1 MNRGSILIVDD
12 EPSILD
18 MCSRTLKREGYR
30 AWSTGEGRM
39 AISRAHQE
47 QFDLL
52 LTDVHMP
59 GMSGLEVAQALR
71 QIDPEVVCVTMT
83 GFGTMDLAVEAL
95 KLGIDE
101 FIVKPFTPD
110 ELVLTVSRAFEK
122 KWLRRENARLK
133 ALIPLFELSKSFMAT
148 VDVQDLLQHVVQI
161 ARQET
166 LADRASLLQSSGGSI
181 GSDLSGWVSLPATPL
196 SEAQQTLEA
205 HIAGQVEKCRQ
216 PLVWPPLEAADG
228 LAPANGADSFSGT
241 LLASPLLVK
250 DRLVGVLVVSKENR
264 SHPFT
269 PSDSDLLSVLSGQ
282 AAIALENARLFAE
295 IQKAYRELQALDH
308 LKTEFISIAAHELR
322 TPLAILIGYIG
333 ILADEV
339 DESLR
344 GWVAI
349 LDKSAMRLRSVV
361 DDLFSL
367 QALERGEA
375 CLRVGSFSLKEAIE
389 SAVADL
395 RPLAEDKNHCIRVDI
410 APSLT
415 WVRTDR
421 NKFDTVLLNLLSNA
435 IKFTPPRGE
444 IRIEAQ
450 RTLDGFEVAVID
462 NGIGIPEEQQEIIF
476 SRFYQI
482 EESLTRE
489 HGGMGLGLSIAKGMV
504 ELCSGAISVQSE
516 VDKGSRFTFA
526 LPQDWDTAFPPEDSQ
541 SF

>member
-12 EPSILD
+12 EPNILE

-30 AWSTGEGRM
+30 VWSTGEGRT
-39 AISRAHQE
+39 AISRAHQD

-59 GMSGLEVAQALR
+59 GMSGLEVAQALKE
-71 QIDPEVVCVTMT
+71 IDPEVVCVTMT

-122 KWLRRENARLK
+122 KWLRRENSRLK

-166 LADRASLLQSSGGSI
+166 LADRASLLQSRGGS
-181 GSDLSGWVSLPATPL
+181 SGRQLHVWVGWPATPL
-196 SEAQQTLEA
+196 SATQQTLEA
-205 HIAGQVEKCRQ
+205 QIAGQVEKCRQ
-216 PLVWPPLEAADG
+216 PLAWPPLDATDDPAQ
-228 LAPANGADSFSGT
+228 ANGAASFSGT

-250 DRLVGVLVVSKENR
+250 DRLVGVLIVSKENR

-269 PSDSDLLSVLSGQ
+269 PSDSELLSVLSGQ

-308 LKTEFISIAAHELR
+308 LKTEFINIAAHELR

-339 DESLR
+339 DERLR
-344 GWVAI
+344 GWVGV

-361 DDLFSL
+361 DDLVNL
-367 QALERGEA
+367 QALDRGEA
-375 CLRVGSFSLKEAIE
+375 YVRVGSFSLKEAIE

-435 IKFTPPRGE
+435 IKFTPPGGE
-444 IRIEAQ
+444 IQIEAQ
-450 RTLDGFEVAVID
+450 RTLAGFEVAVID
-462 NGIGIPEEQQEIIF
+462 NGIGIPEEELEIIF

-489 HGGMGLGLSIAKGMV
+489 HGGMGLGLSIARGMV

-516 VDKGSRFTFA
+516 LDKGSRFTFA
-526 LPQDWDTAFPPEDSQ
+526 LPQDWDTAFPPEDSE